1 MNNRWPKVWLALLL
15 MGALSPAV
23 GGMVLMRQEAVLGS
37 DTAAVRIGSDPG
49 VPPGGSATV
58 RLEVLDA
65 PTSGV
70 GAITADI
77 VYDSEV
83 IEPSAWAA
91 GTDWDSVLCNLQLT
105 PNSVRCTAVNV
116 TGAPANSLVTSIT
129 FEAVGGSGQCSALEA
144 HVVTLADPNGNPVA
158 AAGQSGQICIST
170 SPSPASPTPV
180 PPGPEASPTPTPL
193 PPPDGSPTAPATLP
207 ASLGDV
213 ESVQLARGCNP
224 VVSTWPGETD
234 PVFVVSSTDPSSAV
248 VAIWKFDQERVIWL
262 GFSPAAPSHV
272 NDIVRIHF
280 LDVLF
285 SCVDNAALLTR
296 PRA

>member
-1 MNNRWPKVWLALLL
+1 MGKIRLIAWLALLL
-15 MGALSPAV
+15 AGALLPAI
-23 GGMVLMRQEAVLGS
+23 GGIVLMRQEAASGS

-49 VPPGGSATV
+49 VPLGGSTTV

-77 VYDSEV
+77 VYDPEV
-83 IEPSAWAA
+83 ISPSAWAA
-91 GTDWDSVLCNLQLT
+91 GSDWDSVLCNLQLT

-144 HVVTLADPNGNPVA
+144 HVVTLADPNGNPIA

-170 SPSPASPTPV
+170 SPSPVSPTSTS
-180 PPGPEASPTPTPL
+180 PGPEPSTTPTL
-193 PPPDGSPTAPATLP
+193 SPPPNGSPTAPATLP
-207 ASLGDV
+207 AFSGDV
-213 ESVQLARGCNP
+213 DSVQLARGCNP
-224 VVSTWPGETD
+224 IVSTWPGETD

-248 VAIWKFDQERVIWL
+248 VAIWKFDQERIIWL
-262 GFSPAAPSHV
+262 GFSPAAPAHV
-272 NDIVRIHF
+272 NDVFRAHF
-280 LDVLF
+280 LDVIF
-285 SCVDNAALLTR
+285 ACVDNAALLTR